1 MTSWLS
7 AIEVPRRSPRRPRAG
22 HNHPVAMATI
32 EAALSGDGVGVGV
45 PRDVDERELVD
56 GHSITLYPTPYR
68 RSGCSAGGICL
79 GDVEFCS
86 CRRGRRPQGRTA
98 PADLPPPEESGSV
111 SYEPLANLHGLTS
124 LSGAG
129 GSTRRRHSNT
139 LYPTPRQLAGA
150 PLTWNAPVVLL
161 SAGSSAPRPHGPRR
175 PPLPRRVGVGVGQ
188 LRAPS

>member
-68 RSGCSAGGICL
+68 RRGCSAGGTCL
-79 GDVEFCS
+79 GDVVVLLLS
-86 CRRGRRPQGRTA
+86 AGSSAPRPHGPCRPPSPRRVGV
-98 PADLPPPEESGSV
+98 GV

-124 LSGAG
+124 LSGALALE
-129 GSTRRRHSNT
+129 H
-139 LYPTPRQLAGA
+139 PATPF
-150 PLTWNAPVVLL
+150 
-161 SAGSSAPRPHGPRR
+161 
-175 PPLPRRVGVGVGQ
+175 
-188 LRAPS
+188 